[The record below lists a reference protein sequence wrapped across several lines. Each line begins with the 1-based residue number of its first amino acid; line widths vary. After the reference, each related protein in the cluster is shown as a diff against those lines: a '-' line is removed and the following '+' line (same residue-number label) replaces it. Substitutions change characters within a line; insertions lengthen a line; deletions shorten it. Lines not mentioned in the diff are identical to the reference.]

1 MQDLGCACITP
12 QGVTLPED
20 AVRWEAHRIHNEQLW
35 EESQRRRGW
44 SAAWLVM
51 RARGEE
57 SPSEPESSGGD
68 VEEEDEDEE
77 EGEVTPPPHSSP
89 LEDLPSLSNL
99 FSQQAGISVGMRW
112 PKQPRTDTG
121 ASFGLPS

>member
-1 MQDLGCACITP
+1 MHDLGCACIAP

-35 EESQRRRGW
+35 EERQRRRGW
-44 SAAWLVM
+44 SATWSVM

-57 SPSEPESSGGD
+57 SPSEPESSGGG

-77 EGEVTPPPHSSP
+77 PASR
-89 LEDLPSLSNL
+89 DLRWHALAKTAPNGYRGIVWPAIVVWSH
-99 FSQQAGISVGMRW
+99 AG
-112 PKQPRTDTG
+112 
-121 ASFGLPS
+121 FF